1 MRASIAHRLDQRA
14 RFVYEENLEKE
25 FSNNLKYL
33 IEKIDGVRMCKV
45 NTLASS
51 FTVYFDQGSMARIA
65 RNILDLDIKEVKDLV
80 IEDPDFY
87 PQPEEDIFHI
97 VRDALYRRMF
107 FKYMIPPFLGPYF
120 IVARA
125 YPFVKAGIKAIK
137 NRKINV
143 ELLDATA
150 ISVSLLTGEFG
161 DAANIMFLLDL
172 GEKLEDYTLKRSKE
186 DLAHSLA
193 LNIDK
198 VFVMEN
204 GEKILKSL
212 KDVEVGEL
220 VVVEMGSSIPV
231 DGKVVDGLAVVN
243 ESSFTGESEPV
254 KKVKGSVVFAG
265 TVLEEGSLLIETSKK
280 YDDSRL
286 SHIINLLGQNEKNKS
301 LAQKNAENMADS
313 LVKYSF
319 MGAGLTYLLTRN
331 FIKAKSFLMVDF
343 SCALKLTIPIAIMK
357 AISQASEMDVIV
369 KGGKFL
375 ENLAKADTIV
385 FDKTGTLT
393 KSEPDLAKVIS
404 FTDISEDECLRI
416 AACLEEH
423 FPHSIARAVV
433 KKARDKKLNHEEMH
447 SKPEYIV
454 AHGIK
459 STIAGSTALIG
470 SEHFVLEDEGIE
482 ISQEVRDKIDSLKE
496 NYSLLYLA
504 LSGRLIAALCI
515 EDPIREEAANII
527 SELRKLGINDIA
539 MLTGDAENAAR
550 SVAET
555 LGIDYYKSQVLPE
568 DKENFIKEKKAAG
581 KTVIMVGDGINDSVA
596 LSRSDVGISM
606 HQGADIA
613 KEIADITIGTDSLDG
628 LVDLIKLSKALDRRL
643 SDAYKKIVS
652 INSTLIIL
660 GVLGRISNTNSSLI
674 HNLSTLMIAA
684 NNMNNYKI

>member
-65 RNILDLDIKEVKDLV
+65 RSILDLDIKEVKDIV

-107 FKYMIPPFLGPYF
+107 FRYMIPRFLGPYF

-125 YPFVKAGIKAIK
+125 YPFIKAGIKAIK

-150 ISVSLLTGEFG
+150 ISASLLTGEFG

-243 ESSFTGESEPV
+243 EASFTGESEPV

-393 KSEPDLAKVIS
+393 KSEPNLVKVIS

-470 SEHFVLEDEGIE
+470 SEHFVLEDERIE
-482 ISQEVRDKIDSLKE
+482 ISQEVREKIDSLKE

-504 LSGRLIAALCI
+504 LSGRLIAVLCI
-515 EDPIREEAANII
+515 EDPIRKEAKDII
-527 SELRKLGINDIA
+527 TELRKLGINDIA

-568 DKENFIKEKKAAG
+568 DKENFIREKKAAG

-613 KEIADITIGTDSLDG
+613 KEIADITIGTDSLEG
-628 LVDLIKLSKALDRRL
+628 LVDLIKLSKALDRRIA
-643 SDAYKKIVS
+643 DAYKKIVS

-660 GVLGRISNTNSSLI
+660 GVLGRISNTNSSLV